1 MTQRNS
7 LASSF
12 INWRIPQTDKLNEL
26 ASPANEQRRFGN
38 GAIFRA
44 THHNLSQTCLYWK
57 SRGREK
63 REKERRREEERERKV
78 SPPLDPAMTMTD
90 VAILQWRWSRGI
102 SRAVASPFL
111 RSTLCDLCPYMGD
124 DFHIEKIEKTQFDI
138 FNESWRRVLDFVFQ
152 GGDMNIV
159 NSRRKENESRSKQM
173 GPAEPRGLRHAL
185 HVPHVLL
192 PLSPTLC
199 SLICRRHANSA

>member
-111 RSTLCDLCPYMGD
+111 RSTLCDLCPYMG
-124 DFHIEKIEKTQFDI
+124 
-138 FNESWRRVLDFVFQ
+138 
-152 GGDMNIV
+152 GDMNIV